1 MEQNGHTQSE
11 GEKPGSDSVAP
22 SSTQEAAA
30 PLPQASPP
38 RTTSTAKGWRF
49 WAVFPALCVTTLL
62 AAVESTVVATAMPF
76 IANEIGAGDSYVWIV
91 NVYLLTSCAFLP
103 LIGQLANIWG
113 RRYLMIA
120 VICLFALGSGIAG
133 GSTNVAMM
141 IAGRAI
147 QGMGGGG
154 VNLVIMLIVGDLV
167 PLRERGKYMGAIF
180 MFFTLGTAM
189 GPFIGGAIVERSNWR
204 WVFYINLP
212 IAGLALLLHI
222 LFLQVN
228 FNRQGSLSEK
238 LKRIDYMGN
247 LILVLSVV
255 AVLIA
260 LSWGGARY
268 PWGSYQVIV
277 PFVLGL
283 VGLVAFHFY
292 EMAPWVKAPVLPER
306 LFKRR
311 TPAAA
316 LIIAFIDFMMLYWLI
331 FFFPVYLQAVK
342 GLSPI
347 QSGVQF
353 LPSSAISVFTGTASG
368 FILSK
373 WGRYR
378 PMHFISFVLMAIGLG
393 LFSRF
398 DKDTSKAEYI
408 GIQVI
413 FALGLG
419 LLMTSNLPAVQA
431 DLPEADA
438 GVSAAAFNFMR
449 SYGAIWGV
457 SIPAAIFNARCDAES
472 WRISDPVIRSQLTG
486 GKAYDFVSRSG
497 DTILNSTSNVQSEVV
512 DVYTRSLRLT
522 WQISLAFA
530 LLGFLL
536 VFVEKEISLRKTL
549 DTEFGLKDA
558 KKKNSDSD
566 VEAVQTPPKA
576 EAQGNAAQNGGSDAH

>member
-1 MEQNGHTQSE
+1 MEKDAQSQSE
-11 GEKPGSDSVAP
+11 TDKPRSDLEPP
-22 SSTQEAAA
+22 SPTKETAA
-30 PLPQASPP
+30 PAPP
-38 RTTSTAKGWRF
+38 APATVNQAKGWRF

-180 MFFTLGTAM
+180 MFFTLGTAI

-204 WVFYINLP
+204 WVFYLNLP

-222 LFLQVN
+222 LFLQVK

-238 LKRIDYMGN
+238 LRRIDYIGN
-247 LILVLSVV
+247 LILILSIVS
-255 AVLIA
+255 VLIA

-268 PWGSYQVIV
+268 PWASYQVLV
-277 PFVLGL
+277 PFILGF
-283 VGLVAFHFY
+283 VGLAAFHFY
-292 EMAPWVKAPVLPER
+292 EAAPWVKAPVLPER
-306 LFKRR
+306 LFLRR

-316 LIIAFIDFMMLYWLI
+316 LIIAFIDFMLLYWLI

-368 FILSK
+368 FLLSK

-378 PMHFISFVLMAIGLG
+378 PMHFASFVLMVIGLG

-449 SYGAIWGV
+449 NYGAIWGV

-472 WRISDPVIRSQLTG
+472 WRVSDPALRAQLSG
-486 GKAYDFVSRSG
+486 GKAYDFVTRYA
-497 DTILNSTSNVQSEVV
+497 DAALNATSNVQGEIVE
-512 DVYTRSLRLT
+512 VYTRALRMT
-522 WQISLAFA
+522 WQVSLAFA

-549 DTEFGLKDA
+549 DTEYGLKE
-558 KKKNSDSD
+558 KKKPGAD
-566 VEAVQTPPKA
+566 VEAVPTSTEPKA
-576 EAQGNAAQNGGSDAH
+576 